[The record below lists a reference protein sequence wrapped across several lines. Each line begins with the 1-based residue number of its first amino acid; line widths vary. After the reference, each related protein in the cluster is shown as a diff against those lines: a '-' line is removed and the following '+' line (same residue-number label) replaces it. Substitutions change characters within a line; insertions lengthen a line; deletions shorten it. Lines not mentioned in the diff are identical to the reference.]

1 MSGSSPSIRHT
12 TQIIGFILVVDDE
25 SIVRDMLSS
34 ILTKQGYTVLLAGT
48 GQEAL
53 QLCEQHAGAIQLLIT
68 DMLMPG
74 MNGLELVRKVHAQ
87 WPQLRVLYLSGSR
100 VVGEG
105 FEREPD
111 LPFLTKPFPRAEL
124 IAKVRELLKGTPGA
138 G

>member
-1 MSGSSPSIRHT
+1 MSSSSPSREHT
-12 TQIIGFILVVDDE
+12 YNVQGFILVVDDE
-25 SIVRDMLSS
+25 SIVREMLSS
-34 ILTKQGYTVLLAGT
+34 ILTKQGYTVLSAET

-53 QLCEQHAGAIQLLIT
+53 QLCEQHAGAIRLLIT

-87 WPQLRVLYLSGSR
+87 WPQIRVLYLSGSR

-111 LPFLTKPFPRAEL
+111 LPFLTKPFPKAEL
-124 IAKVRELLKGTPGA
+124 IAKVRELLEGTSGA

>member
-1 MSGSSPSIRHT
+1 MNGSSPSIQHT
-12 TQIIGFILVVDDE
+12 TQMTGFILVVDDE
-25 SIVRDMLSS
+25 PIVRDMLSS
-34 ILTKQGYTVLLAGT
+34 ILTRQGYTVLLAGT

-53 QLCEQHAGAIQLLIT
+53 QLCEQHGGAIQLLIT

-100 VVGEG
+100 VVGQG
-105 FEREPD
+105 FEAEPN

-124 IAKVRELLKGTPGA
+124 IAKVRELLEGTPGA
-138 G
+138 R